1 MKFSPHIFSCFL
13 LLAESHATLHA
24 WPEYDY
30 CAINPFTCAIGKD
43 TMPRIQR
50 VKEAFGTDYF
60 AIHKTIMRP
69 KLKKFLLHYK
79 FISSHSQGASL
90 RL

>member
-1 MKFSPHIFSCFL
+1 MKFSPHIFICFL

-43 TMPRIQR
+43 TMPRVQR
-50 VKEAFGTDYF
+50 VKEVFGTDYF
-60 AIHKTIMRP
+60 AIRKIDGET
-69 KLKKFLLHYK
+69 KLEKIPFAL
-79 FISSHSQGASL
+79 
-90 RL
+90 

>member
-1 MKFSPHIFSCFL
+1 MNFSPHGFTCFL
-13 LLAESHATLHA
+13 LLTESHATLHA

-50 VKEAFGTDYF
+50 VKEAFGIDYF
-60 AIHKTIMRP
+60 AIRKIDCEAEVE
-69 KLKKFLLHYK
+69 KFPFAL
-79 FISSHSQGASL
+79 
-90 RL
+90 